1 MCHCENCGVF
11 FIHLYKSLG
20 INTMETSSSK
30 ISFCPLVFLC
40 AWDTCWTELSHGN
53 LLVMFAAEVPSN
65 REEGSQ
71 EQRCAAQ
78 AQILLGA
85 SCMQAYSRVVGT
97 LSMESTFGFH
107 PLSPFSSSPGSCA
120 KLLVRI
126 NFPLG
131 VSVFR
136 PSLPDFFLLRKRKG
150 EILGAG
156 TFFFYLFVLK
166 EQRVSPGE
174 LMSLELRQK
183 RFNPSTVIWEMLA
196 LWQGGCG
203 SRSVVSCSPSEA
215 LIEAW
220 NSLFACWF
228 CAALRVFVLLLKK
241 NLVEKS
247 ALW

>member
-1 MCHCENCGVF
+1 MIHCKMINVPLWKLPSVL
-11 FIHLYKSLG
+11 IHLYKNPG
-20 INTMETSSSK
+20 TNTMEMSSSK
-30 ISFCPLVFLC
+30 ILFCLLVFLC

-71 EQRCAAQ
+71 EQRCAAR

-97 LSMESTFGFH
+97 LSMESTLGFH
-107 PLSPFSSSPGSCA
+107 PLFPSSSSPGFCA

-156 TFFFYLFVLK
+156 TFFYLFLLK
-166 EQRVSPGE
+166 EQRVS
-174 LMSLELRQK
+174 
-183 RFNPSTVIWEMLA
+183 
-196 LWQGGCG
+196 LWTGW
-203 SRSVVSCSPSEA
+203 A
-215 LIEAW
+215 D
-220 NSLFACWF
+220 
-228 CAALRVFVLLLKK
+228 VLGIKAKK
-241 NLVEKS
+241 V
-247 ALW
+247 

>member
-1 MCHCENCGVF
+1 
-11 FIHLYKSLG
+11 
-20 INTMETSSSK
+20 METSSSK

-40 AWDTCWTELSHGN
+40 ARDTCWTELSHGN

-97 LSMESTFGFH
+97 LSMESTLGFH
-107 PLSPFSSSPGSCA
+107 PLSPFSSSPGSCV

-131 VSVFR
+131 GSVFR

-156 TFFFYLFVLK
+156 TFFLSLPVKGAEGVFVN
-166 EQRVSPGE
+166 RVS
-174 LMSLELRQK
+174 
-183 RFNPSTVIWEMLA
+183 
-196 LWQGGCG
+196 
-203 SRSVVSCSPSEA
+203 
-215 LIEAW
+215 
-220 NSLFACWF
+220 
-228 CAALRVFVLLLKK
+228 
-241 NLVEKS
+241 
-247 ALW
+247 